1 MELGIKR
8 TQRDYTLAFKL
19 SVVDQVEK
27 GELTYKQAQAR
38 YGIQGRS
45 TVLVWLRKHGRQSW
59 GWASSGLP
67 MPVPTKKP
75 SLAPAP
81 LTPEQKIK
89 ALEVQLRDANEKAQL
104 FEAVINVLKKDYG
117 VRIVKKPSGKSSRKA
132 PPRAERGEGLPPLG
146 VSRQAYYQQLQHQQQ
161 RCARADTVIELVRE
175 VRLRQ
180 PGLGARK
187 LHHLLKQPLQQAGA
201 GLGRDALLDVLRQAR
216 LLVVPRRAYHK
227 TTDSHH
233 RFRRHPNLLKEG
245 PHQVRA
251 TACEQ
256 VWVADI
262 TYLPTDQGFVYL
274 SLVTD
279 AWSRKIVGH
288 HVHDSLHTQQ
298 VSQALKQALKGRQT
312 RQMLVHHSDRGIQY
326 CSNDYQEIHRR
337 HGIACSMTD
346 GYDCYQN
353 ALAER
358 INGILKI
365 EFLLHRPADLA
376 QAARMVRQS
385 VQIYNQERPHLS
397 LELKT
402 PDEVHRASI
411 AGFST
416 PAMCPS

>member
-1 MELGIKR
+1 
-8 TQRDYTLAFKL
+8 
-19 SVVDQVEK
+19 V
-27 GELTYKQAQAR
+27 AR
-38 YGIQGRS
+38 ACRH
-45 TVLVWLRKHGRQSW
+45 W
-59 GWASSGLP
+59 
-67 MPVPTKKP
+67 
-75 SLAPAP
+75 
-81 LTPEQKIK
+81 
-89 ALEVQLRDANEKAQL
+89 
-104 FEAVINVLKKDYG
+104 
-117 VRIVKKPSGKSSRKA
+117 
-132 PPRAERGEGLPPLG
+132 G

-161 RCARADTVIELVRE
+161 HCARADTVIELVRE

-180 PGLGARK
+180 PRLGARK
-187 LHHLLKQPLQQAGA
+187 LHHLLKQPLQDAGA
-201 GLGRDALLDVLRQAR
+201 GLGRDALLDVLREAR
-216 LLVVPRRAYHK
+216 MLVAPRRAYHK

-251 TACEQ
+251 TASEQ

-262 TYLPTDQGFVYL
+262 TYLPTDKGFVYL

-288 HVHDSLHTQQ
+288 HVHDSLHTEQ
-298 VSQALKQALKGRQT
+298 VSQALKEALKGRQT

-358 INGILKI
+358 VNGILKM
-365 EFLLHRPADLA
+365 ELLLHRPADLA

-402 PDEVHRASI
+402 PDEVHRASLV
-411 AGFST
+411 GFST